1 MRTTARAYRQAG
13 RTRPLLSIASVLE
26 DGAQLFEV
34 LDDLASDRLSRS
46 IPSLSLVLARRPLRL
61 RLRGGFR
68 VEKMAASPERL
79 ETIGANS
86 STL

>member
-1 MRTTARAYRQAG
+1 M
-13 RTRPLLSIASVLE
+13 LSIASVLE
-26 DGAQLFEV
+26 DFEELCAV
-34 LDDLASDRLSRS
+34 LELLEPDRLFRS

-79 ETIGANS
+79 ETIGANF